1 MTSEEQ
7 GAESCVNSS
16 LYLQL
21 IVASSRK
28 TGHVE
33 LSVLSC
39 FLTDTRM
46 DTYCP

>member
-1 MTSEEQ
+1 VTSERQ
-7 GAESCVNSS
+7 WAESPVNSA

-21 IVASSRK
+21 IVASSMK

-39 FLTDTRM
+39 FLTDTHM
-46 DTYCP
+46 ATYCP